1 MKVTMNCI
9 DRTFIGVAVCPT
21 RNSVSGSPK
30 MCDVTFDQCAVV
42 VSPQPTGENSAGWL
56 WYRHLGEDM
65 DWVPLV
71 AWLREETGNAIE
83 LMNHGSPNYIHMLL
97 T

>member
-1 MKVTMNCI
+1 MNCI
-9 DRTFIGVAVCPT
+9 DRTFIGVAVSPT
-21 RNSVSGSPK
+21 QYSVSGSPK
-30 MCDVTFDQCAVV
+30 MCDVTFDLRAVL
-42 VSPQPTGENSAGWL
+42 VSPQPVGENSAGCV

-71 AWLREETGNAIE
+71 AWLREETGNAVE
-83 LMNHGSPNYIHMLL
+83 LMNHSCPNYIRMLL